1 MKIINF
7 LKFRILNDGIFI
19 REKSD
24 ATFHQKSDWKSAR
37 IVGISILLMAVI
49 TGFSFPVL
57 GTLTGRIGFS
67 CVFLLDILVS
77 FGILK
82 YHKKQKPVLAK
93 TSSLLRLL
101 YTGILGVAVAYL
113 LGGSLPMFNKIWGAG
128 LISFGLHL
136 ITLGFLFNNNEG
148 KKWIN
153 LIIKLLLII
162 AGIGYVILHLGTLL
176 VPNPKLFGE
185 LIESIFLI
193 PMIFGEV
200 FYALW
205 MLLIGGKQNN

>member
-1 MKIINF
+1 MKIFNF
-7 LKFRILNDGIFI
+7 LKFRILNEGIFI

-24 ATFHQKSDWKSAR
+24 TTFHQKSDWKSAR

-49 TGFSFPVL
+49 TGFSFPAL
-57 GTLTGRIGFS
+57 GTLIAGIGFA

-82 YHKKQKPVLAK
+82 YHKKQKPLLAK
-93 TSSLLRLL
+93 TSSLLRLI

-113 LGGSLPMFNKIWGAG
+113 FGGSLQMFNKIWGVG

-148 KKWIN
+148 KNWIN
-153 LIIKLLLII
+153 LIIKFLLIV
-162 AGIGYVILHLGTLL
+162 AGIGYVILYLGILL
-176 VPNPKLFGE
+176 VQNPKQFGA

-193 PMIFGEV
+193 PMILGEV
-200 FYALW
+200 FYAIW
-205 MLLIGGKQNN
+205 MLLNGGKQCK